1 MAHDYLK
8 DPYHE
13 AQLFQGRALAALA
26 VIGVLLALL
35 IGRLTYLQVVSHDLF
50 TTLSQ
55 NNRVKLEPVA
65 PTRGLIYDRKGRIL
79 AENIPSFS
87 LELIP
92 ERIDDLNQ
100 TLAELGRIVTI
111 SEDDLERFH
120 RLRKRNRRF
129 EPLPVRVQLNEVEVA
144 AFAINRHRFPGVDVQ
159 AGLLRHYPQGELL
172 SHVLG
177 YVGRIDE
184 DELNVVDATN
194 YSATRFIGKV
204 GIEKT
209 YEGLLHG
216 RVGTRKI
223 ETNAEGRM
231 LRVLESDPS
240 LPGNNLTL
248 NIDIDLQ
255 RAALAALGEHNGA
268 VVAIEV
274 NNGAVAA
281 LVSKPGYD
289 PNLFVTG
296 ISSRDY
302 QALQERSDRPLFNR
316 ALAGQY
322 PPGSTIKPILGLG
335 ALENNVV
342 HSTGRSFCIG
352 YYQLEGDERKYRDW
366 KREGHGQTDISKA
379 IVESCDV
386 FFYELALEMGIDR
399 IHTYLS
405 RFGLGQRTGID
416 MVGEMPGLLPS
427 RTWKRRERNLPW
439 FPGETLITGIG
450 QGFTLTTPLQLAN
463 ATAILASNGQRFEPR
478 VAYSTE
484 GPVVQERYPIESAAR
499 EGVGIVREGNWK
511 TIKKAMTD
519 VTHSLR
525 GTARRIGA
533 DAPYRI
539 AGKTGTAQVFGI
551 KQDEEYEVE
560 EVAYKLRDHAL
571 FVAYAPADN
580 PRIAVAVIAEHGGS
594 GGAIAAPIARQ
605 VMDAYFDQV
614 AKP

>member
-342 HSTGRSFCIG
+342 HSNGRSFCIG

-399 IHTYLS
+399 IHAYLS